1 MTDRI
6 PTTPYVAQRPARSRF
21 VPLRGLRYHVR
32 QWGDAT
38 LVRDDRPPLL
48 LVHGWMDVGASYQF
62 LVDAL
67 DAAEGF
73 ERLVIA
79 PDWRGYGLTESPNG
93 TDSYW
98 FPDYLADLDAL
109 LDALCPDT
117 PIDLVGHSMGG
128 NVVMNYAGVRP
139 DRIRRL
145 VNLEG
150 FGMPATRASQ
160 APRRMAQWLDELKQ
174 PQSLRD
180 YASVDEVAQ
189 RLMRNNPRLGADKA
203 AWLAP
208 HWSARRADGRWH
220 ILGDPAHKR
229 VNPVLYRVEEH
240 LATWALIRAPLL
252 WVEGDLTEVSQWW
265 GDRYSK
271 AEFHQ
276 RLASVTTPVRRVT
289 LSPSGHMLHH
299 DQPEALAQAL
309 ASFLAADDA

>member
-276 RLASVTTPVRRVT
+276 RLASVTTPVRWVT